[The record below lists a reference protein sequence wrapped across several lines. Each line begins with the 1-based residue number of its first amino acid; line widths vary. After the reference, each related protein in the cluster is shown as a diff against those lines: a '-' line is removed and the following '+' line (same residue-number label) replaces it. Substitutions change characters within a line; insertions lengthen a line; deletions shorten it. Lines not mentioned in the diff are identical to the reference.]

1 MISGGILIG
10 GTNIMAS
17 KDATSLAADK
27 SITMP
32 NFSLGQEQT
41 EAAAALQKE
50 LLEALRASQSCLA
63 CSRTVGGSPVVRA
76 STKLTAT
83 RSVPEAF
90 EAYTKCVTKR
100 MQMTAESIQRLPTDY
115 AKNHQ
120 VVDEGVALRKHVRT
134 HHAHPLSG

>member
-1 MISGGILIG
+1 
-10 GTNIMAS
+10 
-17 KDATSLAADK
+17 
-27 SITMP
+27 
-32 NFSLGQEQT
+32 
-41 EAAAALQKE
+41 
-50 LLEALRASQSCLA
+50 
-63 CSRTVGGSPVVRA
+63 VVRA

-120 VVDEGVALRKHVRT
+120 VVDDEGVALRKHVA
-134 HHAHPLSG
+134 HNAHPLSG

>member
-50 LLEALRASQSCLA
+50 LLEAL
-63 CSRTVGGSPVVRA
+63 
-76 STKLTAT
+76 
-83 RSVPEAF
+83 
-90 EAYTKCVTKR
+90 
-100 MQMTAESIQRLPTDY
+100 
-115 AKNHQ
+115 
-120 VVDEGVALRKHVRT
+120 
-134 HHAHPLSG
+134 

>member
-1 MISGGILIG
+1 
-10 GTNIMAS
+10 MAS

-50 LLEALRASQSCLA
+50 LLEAYEQASRVWLARVQSEVALWSELA
-63 CSRTVGGSPVVRA
+63 
-76 STKLTAT
+76 TKLTAT
-83 RSVPEAF
+83 RSVPEVF

-100 MQMTAESIQRLPTDY
+100 MQMTAEDGQRLFNDCQQITQKITKSLTKGWP
-115 AKNHQ
+115 
-120 VVDEGVALRKHVRT
+120 
-134 HHAHPLSG
+134 SGST